1 MWCSQ
6 VAFGNVHVSWERA
19 FFLIL
24 KNMMF
29 IHWFW
34 KWTYWVCVDGVNSC
48 ILKTWWSHIDF
59 ENEHAVF
66 VVMILIVFWK
76 CVNFPA
82 FSKTKYVE
90 IRTWFNIK
98 IDLKK
103 KCSHNSRFTIYFQKL
118 NFKKN
123 KCFFEMNMFL
133 FLRDWSKISIYILHM
148 SMLCYLCYL
157 CYLC

>member
-1 MWCSQ
+1 MCHLHSYMLLLLKMWCSQ
-6 VAFGNVHVSWERA
+6 LAFWKWTWFLREGL
-19 FFLIL
+19 FLIL

-76 CVNFPA
+76 IVRFPHL
-82 FSKTKYVE
+82 FWKWTYRFVDDVTSC
-90 IRTWFNIK
+90 I
-98 IDLKK
+98 LKSW
-103 KCSHNSRFTIYFQKL
+103 CSHIDFEDDHIV
-118 NFKKN
+118 
-123 KCFFEMNMFL
+123 CFDDVTSCIL
-133 FLRDWSKISIYILHM
+133 KIW
-148 SMLCYLCYL
+148 C
-157 CYLC
+157 